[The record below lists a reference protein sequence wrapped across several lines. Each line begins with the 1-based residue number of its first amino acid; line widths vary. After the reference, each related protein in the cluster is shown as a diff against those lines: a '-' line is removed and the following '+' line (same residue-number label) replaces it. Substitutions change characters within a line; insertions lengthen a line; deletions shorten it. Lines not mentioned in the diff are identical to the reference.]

1 MIKLLS
7 ILAMAPIAALL
18 AAAPASESQTLNERA
33 WLILQQGLTSK
44 RAAKRADAAHALRLL
59 VNNPRA
65 EEMAQGALAD
75 PNPKVR
81 AAAARALGPMEAL
94 SSVPAL
100 KELLNDRAPIVVL
113 AAARSLFQLG
123 ERQAVYDLDA
133 QMLNGERKS
142 SDGFVTSQINE
153 LRDPKA
159 AATMGLEAGI
169 GFAPFGGE
177 AYEALKRI
185 RKDDRTPVRAAAVK
199 ELGRDRDLKTGAAL
213 ARACSDRKWPVRAAA
228 VYAIA
233 RRGDA
238 ALLNAITPS
247 LDDKNQIVRYE
258 AAAAVLRLTGNEEI
272 KER

>member
-1 MIKLLS
+1 MMKLFS
-7 ILAMAPIAALL
+7 ILAMAPIVALL
-18 AAAPASESQTLNERA
+18 AAAPPSQTPTERA
-33 WLILQQGLTSK
+33 WLILQQGLASK

-59 VNNPRA
+59 PNNPRA
-65 EEMAQGALAD
+65 EEMAQRALAD
-75 PNPKVR
+75 PNLKVR
-81 AAAARALGPMEAL
+81 AAAARALGPMGAL

-100 KELLNDRAPIVVL
+100 KDLLNDREPIVVL

-159 AATMGLEAGI
+159 AAAMGLEAGI

-185 RKDDRTPVRAAAVK
+185 RKDDRTPVRVAAVK
-199 ELGRDRDLKTGAAL
+199 ELGTDRDPGTEAAL

-228 VYAIA
+228 VFAIA
-233 RRGDA
+233 KRGDA
-238 ALLNAITPS
+238 ALLNAITPG

-258 AAAAVLRLTGNEEI
+258 AAAAVLQFSAPLPQR
-272 KER
+272 